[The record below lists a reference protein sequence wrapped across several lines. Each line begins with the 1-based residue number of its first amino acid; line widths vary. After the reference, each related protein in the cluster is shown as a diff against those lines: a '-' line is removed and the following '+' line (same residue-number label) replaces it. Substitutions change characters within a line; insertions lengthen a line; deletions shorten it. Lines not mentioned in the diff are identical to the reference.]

1 MSRNKVL
8 IIAGLMLVTA
18 VVAGWLI
25 AKQFVTVEHAR
36 EAAPLIELQGNG
48 SQTSTPQFGPDN
60 SVSVKI
66 YFPDFIKLQTADG
79 MTIEAQQAA
88 GLSVVERM
96 VKSDFSPLRVTEAA
110 LDEFFKEL
118 GKGFEGAK
126 VAALFKDRHNVV
138 YVDMT
143 AEFLKGFNMD
153 AVDEYNLMRAFYR
166 TVAANSGAEDIK
178 ILVAGKEI
186 ESFGGHF
193 FGFYPMKE
201 TFGM

>member
-1 MSRNKVL
+1 MSRNKAF

-25 AKQFVTVEHAR
+25 AKQFVSVDQTR
-36 EAAPLIELQGNG
+36 EAPLIELQNNG
-48 SQTSTPQFGPDN
+48 KQLAIPKVGPDN
-60 SVSVKI
+60 TVSVKV
-66 YFPDFIKLQTADG
+66 YFPDFVKLQTADG
-79 MTIEAQQAA
+79 KTREAQQVA
-88 GLSVVERM
+88 GLNVVERM

-110 LDEFFKEL
+110 LDEFFKGL

-153 AVDEYNLMRAFYR
+153 AADEYNLMRAFYR
-166 TVAANSGAEDIK
+166 TATANSGAEDIK